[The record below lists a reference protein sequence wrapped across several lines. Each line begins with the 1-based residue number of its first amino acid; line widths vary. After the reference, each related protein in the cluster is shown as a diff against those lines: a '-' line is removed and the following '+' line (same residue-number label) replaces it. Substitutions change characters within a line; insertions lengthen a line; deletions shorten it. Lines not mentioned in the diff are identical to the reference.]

1 MQKAQPSELAGA
13 ESAPNTLA
21 AEGVKK
27 SRYSECLEVW
37 KKVAD
42 RKAHLIFASLPLRG
56 PDMTDELKKD
66 AVEQL
71 HRLTW
76 PEACRG
82 MSDEE
87 RVEVWRAN
95 QEAMDRYAAKLTDK
109 VAAEQCTL
117 AGP

>member
-1 MQKAQPSELAGA
+1 MQKDRPSGPAGA
-13 ESAPNTLA
+13 EGANAP
-21 AEGVKK
+21 AESVEK
-27 SRYSECLEVW
+27 SRYSEFLEVW

-66 AVEQL
+66 AAEQL

-82 MSDEE
+82 MSDAE
-87 RVEVWRAN
+87 RIAVWRAN
-95 QEAMDRYAAKLTDK
+95 QEAMDGYASNLVDK
-109 VAAEQCTL
+109 VAAEQCAP
-117 AGP
+117 AGS

>member
-1 MQKAQPSELAGA
+1 MKARPSEPAGT
-13 ESAPNTLA
+13 ESAPNA
-21 AEGVKK
+21 PAGQSAKK
-27 SRYSECLEVW
+27 PRHSEYLEIW

-42 RKAHLIFASLPLRG
+42 RKAHLIFASLPLRS
-56 PDMTDELKKD
+56 PDMTAELKKA

-71 HRLTW
+71 HRLAW

-87 RVEVWRAN
+87 RVAVWRAN
-95 QEAMDRYAAKLTDK
+95 QDAVDRHASELVDK
-109 VAAEQCTL
+109 AVAEQCAP